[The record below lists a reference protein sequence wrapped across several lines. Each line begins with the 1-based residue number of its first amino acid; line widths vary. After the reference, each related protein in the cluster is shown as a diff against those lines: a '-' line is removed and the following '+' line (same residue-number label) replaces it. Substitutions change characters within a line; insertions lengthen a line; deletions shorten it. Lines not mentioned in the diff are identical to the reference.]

1 MKKVDCIF
9 CHQVTKDVEQA
20 DNGEV
25 FDGVTIVF
33 VIATFWELYDIKKFI
48 ILLHIVAIRNSW

>member
-1 MKKVDCIF
+1 M
-9 CHQVTKDVEQA
+9 TKDVVQA

-33 VIATFWELYDIKKFI
+33 VIAILREPCDIKTFI
-48 ILLHIVAIRNSW
+48 ILFMINIACAYVVTS